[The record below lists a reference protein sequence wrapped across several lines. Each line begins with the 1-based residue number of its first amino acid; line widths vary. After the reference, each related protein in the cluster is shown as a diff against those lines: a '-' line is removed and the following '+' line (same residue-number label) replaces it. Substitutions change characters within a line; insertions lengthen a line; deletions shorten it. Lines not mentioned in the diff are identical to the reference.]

1 MDAPSPRI
9 LVVEDEPQYRFL
21 IQLNLEASGYAVVLA
36 EDARTGL
43 ARVVDAAPDLVLLD
57 IMLPDFD
64 GMELCRQ
71 IRRFS
76 AIPIVMLT
84 ARAGQKDVVA
94 GLNAGAD
101 DYVTKP
107 FGVDELLARI
117 QANLRR
123 RAIDREPAVA
133 AVIRTGELT
142 IDRSRQRVFLGDEE
156 VILTDVEY
164 RLLEELARHL
174 GHVVSAAHL
183 LDVVW
188 GPGYEDASKIL
199 HQSIYRL
206 RHKIERNPHQP
217 HYLLNRSG
225 QGYLLAN
232 ADRAARHPTV
242 A

>member
-1 MDAPSPRI
+1 MDIQPVKI

-21 IQLNLEASGYAVVLA
+21 IQLNLAASGYVVVLA

-43 ARVVDAAPDLVLLD
+43 ARVTDAVPDLVLLD

-76 AIPIVMLT
+76 AVPIVMLT
-84 ARAGQKDVVA
+84 ARAEQKDIVA

-123 RAIDREPAVA
+123 RAIDREPVVA
-133 AVIRTGELT
+133 AVIHAGDLT
-142 IDRSRQRVFLGDEE
+142 IDRSRQRVFLGEEE
-156 VILTDVEY
+156 VVLTDVEY
-164 RLLEELARHL
+164 RLLDELARHL
-174 GHVVSAAHL
+174 GHVVSAEHL
-183 LDVVW
+183 LAVVW
-188 GPGYEDASKIL
+188 GPGYEDASKVL

-206 RHKIERNPHQP
+206 RHKIERDPRQP
-217 HYLLNRSG
+217 QHLLNRSG
-225 QGYLLAN
+225 QGYLLVKSG
-232 ADRAARHPTV
+232 RA
-242 A
+242 

>member
-1 MDAPSPRI
+1 MDIQPVKI

-21 IQLNLEASGYAVVLA
+21 IQLNLAASGYVVVLA

-43 ARVVDAAPDLVLLD
+43 ARVTDAVPDLVLLD

-76 AIPIVMLT
+76 AVPIVMLT
-84 ARAGQKDVVA
+84 ARAEQKDIVA

-123 RAIDREPAVA
+123 RAIDREPVVA
-133 AVIRTGELT
+133 AVIHAGDLT
-142 IDRSRQRVFLGDEE
+142 IDRSRQRVFLDEE
-156 VILTDVEY
+156 EVVLTDVEY
-164 RLLEELARHL
+164 RLLDELARHL
-174 GHVVSAAHL
+174 GHVVSAEHL
-183 LDVVW
+183 LAVVW
-188 GPGYEDASKIL
+188 GPGYEDASKVL

-206 RHKIERNPHQP
+206 RHKIERDPRQP
-217 HYLLNRSG
+217 QHLLNRSG
-225 QGYLLAN
+225 QGYLLVN
-232 ADRAARHPTV
+232 SGRA
-242 A
+242 

>member
-1 MDAPSPRI
+1 LDIQPVKI

-21 IQLNLEASGYAVVLA
+21 IQLNLAASGYVVVLA

-43 ARVVDAAPDLVLLD
+43 ARVTDAVPDLVLLD

-76 AIPIVMLT
+76 AVPIVMLT
-84 ARAGQKDVVA
+84 ARAEQKDIVA

-123 RAIDREPAVA
+123 RAIDREPVVA
-133 AVIRTGELT
+133 AVIHAGDLT
-142 IDRSRQRVFLGDEE
+142 IDRSRQRVFLDEE
-156 VILTDVEY
+156 EVVLTDVEY
-164 RLLEELARHL
+164 RLLDELARHL
-174 GHVVSAAHL
+174 GHVVSAEHL
-183 LDVVW
+183 LAVVW
-188 GPGYEDASKIL
+188 GPGYEDASKVL

-206 RHKIERNPHQP
+206 RHKIERDPRQP
-217 HYLLNRSG
+217 QHLLNRSG
-225 QGYLLAN
+225 QGYLLVN
-232 ADRAARHPTV
+232 SGRA
-242 A
+242 

>member
-1 MDAPSPRI
+1 MPPAHI

-21 IQLNLEASGYAVVLA
+21 IQLNLEASGYSVELA
-36 EDARTGL
+36 ENARVGL
-43 ARVVDAAPDLVLLD
+43 ARVTDAAPDLVLLD
-57 IMLPDFD
+57 VMLPDFD
-64 GMELCRQ
+64 GIELCRQ

-76 AIPIVMLT
+76 TVPIVMLT
-84 ARAGQKDVVA
+84 ARAEQKDIVS

-133 AVIRTGELT
+133 AIIHTGELT
-142 IDRSRQRVFLGDEE
+142 IDRSRQRVFLGDDE
-156 VILTDVEY
+156 VLLTDIEY
-164 RLLEELARHL
+164 RLLDELARHH

-183 LDVVW
+183 LDAVW
-188 GPGYEDASKIL
+188 GPGYEDAQKAL

-206 RHKIERNPHQP
+206 RHKIERDPRQP

-225 QGYLLAN
+225 QGYLLVNSNQA
-232 ADRAARHPTV
+232 
-242 A
+242 

>member
-1 MDAPSPRI
+1 MNTESACI

-21 IQLNLEASGYAVVLA
+21 IQLNLAASGYVVVLA

-43 ARVVDAAPDLVLLD
+43 ARAADAAPDLVLLD
-57 IMLPDFD
+57 VMLPDFD

-71 IRRFS
+71 IRHFS
-76 AIPIVMLT
+76 AVPIVMLT
-84 ARAGQKDVVA
+84 ARAEQKDIVA

-117 QANLRR
+117 EANLRR
-123 RAIDREPAVA
+123 RAIDREPAA
-133 AVIRTGELT
+133 TAIIRTGELT
-142 IDRSRQRVFLGDEE
+142 IDRSRQRVFLGSEE

-164 RLLEELARHL
+164 RLLDELARHL

-183 LDVVW
+183 LDAVW
-188 GPGYEDASKIL
+188 GAGYDDASKVL

-206 RHKIERNPHQP
+206 RHKIERDPRQP
-217 HYLLNRSG
+217 QYLLNRSG

-232 ADRAARHPTV
+232 LGRA
-242 A
+242 

>member
-1 MDAPSPRI
+1 LDIQPVKI

-21 IQLNLEASGYAVVLA
+21 IQLNLAASGYVVVLA

-43 ARVVDAAPDLVLLD
+43 ARVTDAVPDLVLLD

-76 AIPIVMLT
+76 AVPIVMLT
-84 ARAGQKDVVA
+84 ARAEQKDIVA

-123 RAIDREPAVA
+123 RAIDREPVVA
-133 AVIRTGELT
+133 AVIHAGDLT
-142 IDRSRQRVFLGDEE
+142 IDRSRQRVFLGEEE
-156 VILTDVEY
+156 VVLTDVEY
-164 RLLEELARHL
+164 RLLDELARHL

-183 LDVVW
+183 LAVVW
-188 GPGYEDASKIL
+188 GPGYEDASKVL

-206 RHKIERNPHQP
+206 RHKIERDPRQP
-217 HYLLNRSG
+217 QHLLNRSG
-225 QGYLLAN
+225 QGYLLVN
-232 ADRAARHPTV
+232 SGRA
-242 A
+242 

>member
-1 MDAPSPRI
+1 LNEEPATI

-36 EDARTGL
+36 DDARSGL
-43 ARVVDAAPDLVLLD
+43 ARVADAAPDLVLVD
-57 IMLPDFD
+57 VMLPDFD

-76 AIPIVMLT
+76 AVPIVMLT
-84 ARAGQKDVVA
+84 ARAEQKDIVA

-117 QANLRR
+117 HANLRR

-133 AVIRTGELT
+133 ATIHSGELT
-142 IDRSRQRVFLGDEE
+142 IDRSQQQVFLGGEE
-156 VILTDVEY
+156 VILTDIEY
-164 RLLEELARHL
+164 RILDELARHH

-188 GPGYEDASKIL
+188 GPGYEDATKVL

-206 RHKIERNPHQP
+206 RHKIERDPRQP
-217 HYLLNRSG
+217 QHLLNRSG

-232 ADRAARHPTV
+232 SGRD
-242 A
+242 

>member
-1 MDAPSPRI
+1 MPTAHI
-9 LVVEDEPQYRFL
+9 LVIEDEAQYRFL
-21 IQLNLEASGYAVVLA
+21 IQLNLEASGYSVELA
-36 EDARTGL
+36 ENARVGL
-43 ARVVDAAPDLVLLD
+43 ARVTDAAPDLVLLD
-57 IMLPDFD
+57 VMLPDFD
-64 GMELCRQ
+64 GIELCRQ

-76 AIPIVMLT
+76 TVPIVMLT
-84 ARAGQKDVVA
+84 ARAEQKDIVS

-133 AVIRTGELT
+133 AIIRTGELT
-142 IDRSRQRVFLGDEE
+142 IDRSRQRVFLGDDE
-156 VILTDVEY
+156 VFLTDIEY
-164 RLLEELARHL
+164 RLLDELARHH

-188 GPGYEDASKIL
+188 GPGYEDAQRAL

-206 RHKIERNPHQP
+206 RHKIERDPRQP
-217 HYLLNRSG
+217 QVLLNRSG
-225 QGYLLAN
+225 QGYLLVN
-232 ADRAARHPTV
+232 AERA
-242 A
+242 

>member
-1 MDAPSPRI
+1 MPPAHI

-21 IQLNLEASGYAVVLA
+21 IQLNLEASGYSVELA
-36 EDARTGL
+36 ENARVGL
-43 ARVVDAAPDLVLLD
+43 ARVTDAAPDLVLLD
-57 IMLPDFD
+57 VMLPDFD
-64 GMELCRQ
+64 GIELCRQ

-76 AIPIVMLT
+76 TVPIVMLT
-84 ARAGQKDVVA
+84 ARAEQKDIVS

-133 AVIRTGELT
+133 AIIRTGELT
-142 IDRSRQRVFLGDEE
+142 IDRSRQRVFLGDDE
-156 VILTDVEY
+156 VLLTDIEY
-164 RLLEELARHL
+164 RLLDELARHH

-183 LDVVW
+183 LEAVW
-188 GPGYEDASKIL
+188 GPGYEDAHKAL

-206 RHKIERNPHQP
+206 RHKIERNPRRP
-217 HYLLNRSG
+217 RYLLNRSG
-225 QGYLLAN
+225 QGYLLVNSNQA
-232 ADRAARHPTV
+232 
-242 A
+242 

>member
-1 MDAPSPRI
+1 VDIQSAKI

-21 IQLNLEASGYAVVLA
+21 IQLNLEASGYAVLLA

-43 ARVVDAAPDLVLLD
+43 EQVIDAAPDLLLLD
-57 IMLPDFD
+57 VMLPDLD

-76 AIPIVMLT
+76 SVPIVMLT
-84 ARAGQKDVVA
+84 ARAEQKDIVA

-117 QANLRR
+117 HANLRR
-123 RAIDREPAVA
+123 RAIDQTPATLA
-133 AVIRTGELT
+133 IIHTGELT
-142 IDRSRQRVFLGDEE
+142 LDRSRRRVFLGEAE
-156 VILTDVEY
+156 LQLTDTEF
-164 RLLEELARHL
+164 RLLDELARHL

-183 LDVVW
+183 LETVW
-188 GPGYEDASKIL
+188 GPGYEDATKLL

-206 RHKIERNPHQP
+206 RQKIERDPTRPQH
-217 HYLLNRSG
+217 LLNRSR
-225 QGYLLAN
+225 QGYILVN
-232 ADRAARHPTV
+232 RAPA
-242 A
+242 

>member
-1 MDAPSPRI
+1 LDIQPVKI

-21 IQLNLEASGYAVVLA
+21 IQLNLAASGYVVVLA

-43 ARVVDAAPDLVLLD
+43 ARVTDAVPDLVLLD

-76 AIPIVMLT
+76 AVPIVMLT
-84 ARAGQKDVVA
+84 ARAEQKDIVA

-123 RAIDREPAVA
+123 RAIDREPVVA
-133 AVIRTGELT
+133 AVIHAGDLT
-142 IDRSRQRVFLGDEE
+142 IDRSRQRVFLGEEE
-156 VILTDVEY
+156 VVLTDVEY
-164 RLLEELARHL
+164 RLLDELARHL
-174 GHVVSAAHL
+174 GHVVSAEHL
-183 LDVVW
+183 LAVVW
-188 GPGYEDASKIL
+188 GPGYEDASKVL

-206 RHKIERNPHQP
+206 RHKIERDPRQP
-217 HYLLNRSG
+217 QHLLNRSG
-225 QGYLLAN
+225 QGYLLVN
-232 ADRAARHPTV
+232 SGRA
-242 A
+242 

>member
-1 MDAPSPRI
+1 MPPAHI

-21 IQLNLEASGYAVVLA
+21 IQLNLEASGYSVELA
-36 EDARTGL
+36 ENARVGL
-43 ARVVDAAPDLVLLD
+43 ARVTDAAPDLVLLD
-57 IMLPDFD
+57 VMLPDFD
-64 GMELCRQ
+64 GIELCRQ

-76 AIPIVMLT
+76 TVPIVMLT
-84 ARAGQKDVVA
+84 ARAEQKDIVS

-133 AVIRTGELT
+133 AIIHTGELT
-142 IDRSRQRVFLGDEE
+142 IDRSRQRVFLGDDE
-156 VILTDVEY
+156 VLLTDIEY
-164 RLLEELARHL
+164 RLLDELARHH

-183 LDVVW
+183 LDAVW
-188 GPGYEDASKIL
+188 GPGYEDAQKAL

-206 RHKIERNPHQP
+206 RHKIERDPRQP

-225 QGYLLAN
+225 QGCLLVNSNQA
-232 ADRAARHPTV
+232 
-242 A
+242 

>member
-142 IDRSRQRVFLGDEE
+142 IDRSRQRVFLGDEAGIPNME
-156 VILTDVEY
+156 FLVSRCGVTGEGLGRCWRLTRGGSDGVDVRGMRIGCPGA
-164 RLLEELARHL
+164 RL
-174 GHVVSAAHL
+174 
-183 LDVVW
+183 
-188 GPGYEDASKIL
+188 
-199 HQSIYRL
+199 
-206 RHKIERNPHQP
+206 
-217 HYLLNRSG
+217 
-225 QGYLLAN
+225 
-232 ADRAARHPTV
+232 
-242 A
+242 